1 MQNEVSISPKIFNL
15 KDSTREIESIPEH
28 LSNYFILNQSY
39 GLGWG

>member
-15 KDSTREIESIPEH
+15 KDSKREIESIPEH
-28 LSNYFILNQSY
+28 LSNYFILNKSY